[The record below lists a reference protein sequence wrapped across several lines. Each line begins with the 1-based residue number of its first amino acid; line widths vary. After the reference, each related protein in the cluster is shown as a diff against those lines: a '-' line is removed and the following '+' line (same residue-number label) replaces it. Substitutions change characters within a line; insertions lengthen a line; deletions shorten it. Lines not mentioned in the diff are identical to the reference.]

1 MRIDKFLCEC
11 GVGTRSEVKKIIK
24 NKLVTCNGEVI
35 TKADVKIDEA
45 SDRIC
50 YKGTPLQY
58 EKFSYY
64 LLHKPAGCVTAKSDA
79 IHATVMDFLPEAI
92 HKDCSPVGRLDLD
105 TEGLLLITN
114 DGELAHHLLS
124 PAHHIPKTYYLVVDN
139 EIPENAIG
147 LFQQGIDIGD
157 EKPTLPATLEIIEK
171 NEEKPTILPRHSA
184 YLTISEGRFHQVKRM
199 MHSVGCE
206 VTYLKRISMGPL
218 TLGDLKRNEYRK
230 LTAEE
235 IALLKS

>member
-11 GVGTRSEVKKIIK
+11 GVGTRSEVKKVLK
-24 NKLVTCNGEVI
+24 NKQVTCNGNVI
-35 TKADVKIDEA
+35 AKADTKIDEY
-45 SDRIC
+45 SDCIC
-50 YKGTPLQY
+50 YLGRQLQY

-79 IHATVMDFLPEAI
+79 THATVMDYLPEDI
-92 HKDCSPVGRLDLD
+92 HKDCAPVGRLDLD

-114 DGELAHHLLS
+114 DGELTHHLLS
-124 PAHHIPKTYYLVVDN
+124 PSHHIPKTYYLVVDH
-139 EIPENAIG
+139 EISENAIE
-147 LFQQGIDIGD
+147 LFQTGIDIGD
-157 EKPTLPATLEIIEK
+157 EKPTLPATLEIIEEAN
-171 NEEKPTILPRHSA
+171 NESTILPRHSA

-230 LTAEE
+230 LTVEE
-235 IALLKS
+235 ISLLKS

>member
-64 LLHKPAGCVTAKSDA
+64 LLHKPAGCVTAKTDA
-79 IHATVMDFLPEAI
+79 THGTVMDFLPEDI
-92 HKDCSPVGRLDLD
+92 HKDCAPVGRLDLD

-114 DGELAHHLLS
+114 DGELTHHLLS
-124 PAHHIPKTYYLVVDN
+124 PSHHIPKTYYLVVAE
-139 EIPENAIG
+139 EIPQAAVEA
-147 LFQQGIDIGD
+147 FKQGIGD
-157 EKPTLPATLEIIEK
+157 EKPTLPATLEIIEEA
-171 NEEKPTILPRHSA
+171 NDESTILPRHSA

-199 MHSVGCE
+199 MHSLGCE

-230 LTAEE
+230 LTVEE
-235 IALLKS
+235 ISLLKS

>member
-45 SDRIC
+45 SDCIC

-58 EKFSYY
+58 EKYSYY

-79 IHATVMDFLPEAI
+79 THTTVMDFLPEDI
-92 HKDCSPVGRLDLD
+92 HNDCAPVGRLDLD

-114 DGELAHHLLS
+114 DGELTHHLLS
-124 PAHHIPKTYYLVVDN
+124 PSHHIPKTYYLVVDE
-139 EIPENAIG
+139 EIPQDAVEA
-147 LFQQGIDIGD
+147 FQQGIDIGD
-157 EKPTLPATLEIIEK
+157 EKPTLPATLEIIEEAN
-171 NEEKPTILPRHSA
+171 NE
-184 YLTISEGRFHQVKRM
+184 
-199 MHSVGCE
+199 
-206 VTYLKRISMGPL
+206 
-218 TLGDLKRNEYRK
+218 
-230 LTAEE
+230 
-235 IALLKS
+235 